1 MRRPSRWRADVRG
14 VTAALATLALAAA
27 TPLPAQGPG
36 VGAAAPVVAVHDLDG
51 QPVDLGQWIGHRP
64 VLIEFWATWCTSCK
78 ALMPTVRAAAA
89 TYGREV
95 EFLGINITVADPKPQ
110 VRQFVAEED
119 PPYRVLYDDEG
130 VSQRAYDVAA
140 TSYVV
145 IIDRTGRIAYTGSG
159 GSQPLDEALRRVTTQ

>member
-1 MRRPSRWRADVRG
+1 MRRGAVAL
-14 VTAALATLALAAA
+14 VALALGSAA
-27 TPLPAQGPG
+27 PLVAQEPG
-36 VGAAAPVVAVHDLDG
+36 VGAAAPVIAVHDLDG

-89 TYGREV
+89 KYGSQV
-95 EFLGINITVADPKPQ
+95 EFLGINITVDDSKAE
-110 VRQFVAEED
+110 VRQFMSEED

-130 VSQRAYDVAA
+130 ASQRAYDVAA

-145 IIDRTGRIAYTGSG
+145 IIDRAGRIAYTGSG
-159 GSQPLDEALRRVTTQ
+159 GSQPLEQALRRVTSN